1 MERVKVADI
10 VKALDLLRAFCMSI
24 APTVEALTLD
34 TDKPK
39 ATDRPAARRERVKP
53 AAGTKAPEAVQ
64 SAPTGTE
71 AALMAEV

>member
-1 MERVKVADI
+1 MERIKISDI

-34 TDKPK
+34 TDKTK
-39 ATDRPAARRERVKP
+39 ATDRPAARRERVKT

-64 SAPTGTE
+64 SATTGTE
-71 AALMAEV
+71 TALMVEV